1 MRCDMQGHIDKK
13 QKIIRFITSLACIF
27 VSVFIILIVDNIKE
41 LLVND
46 VIPFVQTHMSSES
59 AETAIIN
66 SRFAD
71 ILAQQ
76 EEVVN
81 VVLYKFVP
89 EGNDSETSNMFKGQI
104 GVASVNRNGLEPIED
119 KIHSTII
126 NKRIFQEILLNKVH
140 YENITAIRSECE
152 DIFEAGSEF
161 TCNQNANVHIAYKT
175 VVTIPISAN
184 DGYSVIGYIM
194 LTLNREYDNNQITQV
209 VTDISPIISDVQ
221 KSMWKF

>member
-13 QKIIRFITSLACIF
+13 QKIIRFVTSLACIF

-76 EEVVN
+76 EEIVN

-89 EGNDSETSNMFKGQI
+89 ADKNSASTDLYKGQI
-104 GVASVNRNGLEPIED
+104 GVAAVNRNGSEPIED
-119 KIHSTII
+119 KIYSSST

-140 YENITAIRSECE
+140 FENITAIRSECD
-152 DIFEAGSEF
+152 DIFDASAEF
-161 TCNQNANVHIAYKT
+161 TCKQTHNVDIAYKT

-209 VTDISPIISDVQ
+209 VTEISPIISDVQ
-221 KSMWKF
+221 QSMWKF